1 MENIL
6 DIFGGSGATLLQLL
20 LTLFVAI
27 LFLQSGLDKV
37 FNYKGEQ
44 AFYKEHFKKTFL
56 KPTVPLLMPTI
67 TIAELAA
74 GVFCGI
80 GVFTLLFTGNPDM
93 GFIGML
99 LGALSILMLFFGQR
113 VAKDFGGAASLVPY
127 FLLTIVGLYS
137 YLAVI

>member
-6 DIFGGSGATLLQLL
+6 NTIGISGDTLLQIL

-56 KPTVPLLMPTI
+56 KNTVPLLMPTI

-74 GVFCGI
+74 GIFCGI
-80 GVFTLLFTGNPDM
+80 GVLTLLFTGNTSM

-99 LGALSILMLFFGQR
+99 LAALSIIMLFFGQR
-113 VAKDFGGAASLVPY
+113 IAKDFGGAASLVPY

-137 YLAVI
+137 YMI